1 MSDPVLPR
9 RRLGRTPLTVTELGL
24 GTAALARAGGERAR
38 DEALATLEAAWHGGI
53 RYFDTAPRY
62 GAGLAERLL
71 GDFLRGRPRDD
82 VVISSKV
89 GRLLRPDRAPPAAGD
104 PPRPLPFAE
113 TYDYTHDG
121 VLRSFEDSLT
131 RLGLDRIDVLTVH
144 DIGAMQHGAEHPRH
158 LADLFGGG
166 FAALRRLRDEGAI
179 GAVGLGVN
187 EVAVCLEVL
196 EREPLDCIVLA
207 GRLTVLDRTAEA
219 TLVPACER
227 SGTSLVAAGV
237 LNSGLLLPG
246 GPALFDYAPAPPEVL
261 ERAAHMHAVAEA
273 RGASLVDV
281 ATSFPLTRPVV
292 ASVLLGT
299 TDSHALGK
307 ALAVGTVPPDEALL
321 DALDG
326 YAIRG

>member
-1 MSDPVLPR
+1 MNVPVLPR
-9 RRLGRTPLTVTELGL
+9 RRLGRTSLHVTEFGL
-24 GTAALARAGGERAR
+24 GTAALARSDDGPAR
-38 DEALATLEAAWHGGI
+38 DAAAATLEAAWDGGI

-89 GRLLRPDRAPPAAGD
+89 GRLLSPDRSPRSAGD
-104 PPRPLPFAE
+104 PPRPLPFVE

-144 DIGAMQHGAEHPRH
+144 DIGTMQHGAEHPRH

-166 FAALRRLRDEGAI
+166 FAALRRLRDDGAI

-219 TLVPACER
+219 RLVPACER

-237 LNSGLLLPG
+237 LNSGVLLPD
-246 GPALFDYAPAPPEVL
+246 GPALFDYAPAPPEVR
-261 ERAAHMHAVAEA
+261 ERAARMHAVAA
-273 RGASLVDV
+273 AHGASLVDV
-281 ATSFPLTRPVV
+281 ATSFPLTRPGV

-299 TDSHALGK
+299 ADPGALDRALAARAARPDAASLDVLDEHALR
-307 ALAVGTVPPDEALL
+307 E
-321 DALDG
+321 
-326 YAIRG
+326 